1 MEREKIIVPYTD
13 VKYFIQE
20 KYKSA
25 GDKPGS
31 GNTENIGSFS
41 TKSFTKLKKGEG
53 PFSKLG
59 IDIFELYWKYYPK
72 YRVGERPYTSLEEF
86 IKWLP
91 QNIDDV
97 ELLHKFDRS
106 TVLKRIKSAFNS

>member
-1 MEREKIIVPYTD
+1 MDKIENLFY
-13 VKYFIQE
+13 
-20 KYKSA
+20 
-25 GDKPGS
+25 DK
-31 GNTENIGSFS
+31 I
-41 TKSFTKLKKGEG
+41 
-53 PFSKLG
+53 SKQN
-59 IDIFELYWKYYPK
+59 FN
-72 YRVGERPYTSLEEF
+72 EF